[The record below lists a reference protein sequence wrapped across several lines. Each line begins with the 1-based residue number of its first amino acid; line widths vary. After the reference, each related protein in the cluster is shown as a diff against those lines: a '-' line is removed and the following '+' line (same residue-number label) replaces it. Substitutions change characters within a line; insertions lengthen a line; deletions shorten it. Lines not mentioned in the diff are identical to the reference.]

1 MEKIIVNEKN
11 AGLFFTQHGSQR
23 LKELLTAEG
32 AGALRAHAEETWEQR
47 KKRKHWNIL
56 KKLDELRKIKIDFAR
71 ACQLHR
77 DEDAE

>member
-32 AGALRAHAEETWEQR
+32 AGALRAHAEVALSNAEEVKGYSTR
-47 KKRKHWNIL
+47 DKRSKQNPVL
-56 KKLDELRKIKIDFAR
+56 LLR
-71 ACQLHR
+71 
-77 DEDAE
+77 